1 MGKKKKK
8 TLSEVIQEHK
18 MDVIFRLEE
27 FLRWTQVVLPEG
39 LQDTRLNGIRR
50 PLILFRG
57 KPITEVETI
66 QLITGEEALFQENC
80 NRFDERGVLKN
91 IFYRKGY
98 TWLSTWIYTDGTI
111 GGNLISLEK
120 YPEIYEILPQ
130 FLHLGE
136 KYPFLDMVISYT
148 DEDENCCFSCP
159 AIDYDYL
166 TFGNCKCRD
175 CAPYLKK
182 IKECR
187 ELRWYHATDYGKEYF
202 RNWPWSHIRSD
213 ISGDV
218 ELTIWIHNGV
228 TEVLFGDRAKEKFDE
243 YNKMYSSKEYDTM
256 FTSELYNYKS
266 TCICNKEFVEKC
278 FEYLGEPRSRVN
290 ERIKQ
295 GRISPFN
302 SAAIVVTKQWA
313 IEQYNKYLSDVM
325 G

>member
-1 MGKKKKK
+1 MDTGCFAGWFAGYKVEWDSQTSYFVSWK
-8 TLSEVIQEHK
+8 T
-18 MDVIFRLEE
+18 
-27 FLRWTQVVLPEG
+27 
-39 LQDTRLNGIRR
+39 NY
-50 PLILFRG
+50 RG
-57 KPITEVETI
+57 GNHTI
-66 QLITGEEALFQENC
+66 DYREEALFQENC

-91 IFYRKGY
+91 IFLQKRVYMAFYMDLYGWNNRRKFDF
-98 TWLSTWIYTDGTI
+98 T
-111 GGNLISLEK
+111 EK
-120 YPEIYEILPQ
+120 YPEIYEILPH

-136 KYPFLDMVISYT
+136 KYPFLDMVIFIRMKMRIVVFHVQPLIMT
-148 DEDENCCFSCP
+148 ILHLEIVNAGIAP
-159 AIDYDYL
+159 
-166 TFGNCKCRD
+166 
-175 CAPYLKK
+175 PYLKK

-278 FEYLGEPRSRVN
+278 FEYLGEPRSRV
-290 ERIKQ
+290 K
-295 GRISPFN
+295 
-302 SAAIVVTKQWA
+302 
-313 IEQYNKYLSDVM
+313 
-325 G
+325 